1 MNKVAIIDCGT
12 NTFHLL
18 IAEINNGSFN
28 ILYSIKTPVRIGKGG
43 ISNGMILEDAV
54 LRATKVLKSFAE
66 TIEKHEVTD
75 VHAFATSAFRNAKNG
90 EDVKQQIKEVTGI
103 DIKIILGDEEASLI
117 FSGVKAAVKLGSD
130 PCLIMD
136 IGGGS
141 IEFIIGTEKEILW
154 KRSFEVGAQRL
165 LDQFHKNDPITE
177 EEISGME
184 AYLDE
189 QLAPLLEAINTHK
202 PSILVGSSG
211 TFDTLSEIYCRSK
224 NIAFSESSSELPLT
238 LQAYYNIHE
247 ELLFKNRDERMEI
260 PGMIEMRVD
269 MIVVASCAINWL
281 LKKSHFTKLK
291 VSTYSLKEGALHE
304 LS

>member
-18 IAEINNGSFN
+18 IAELSNGSFN

-43 ISNGMILEDAV
+43 ISNGMIMDDAV
-54 LRATKVLKSFAE
+54 LRATKVLKSFSE
-66 TIEKHEVTD
+66 TIQKYEVTD
-75 VHAFATSAFRNAKNG
+75 IRAFATSAFRNAKNG
-90 EDVKQQIKEVTGI
+90 EEIKLQIKEVTGI
-103 DIKIILGDEEASLI
+103 DIQIISGDEEASLI
-117 FSGVKAAVKLGSD
+117 FSGVKAAVKLGSA

-141 IEFIIGTEKEILW
+141 IEFIIGTEKEMLW

-177 EEISGME
+177 EEISDLE
-184 AYLDE
+184 SYLDK
-189 QLAPLLEAINTHK
+189 QLAPLLEAIETHT
-202 PSILVGSSG
+202 PTTLVGSSG

-224 NIAFSESSSELPLT
+224 NIAFAETSSELPLT
-238 LQAYYNIHE
+238 LQAYENIHK
-247 ELLFKNRDERMEI
+247 ELLIKNRDERMNI

-269 MIVVASCAINWL
+269 MIVVASCVINWL
-281 LKKSHFTKLK
+281 LRKSVFNKLK
-291 VSTYSLKEGALHE
+291 VSTYSLKEGALYE